1 MRRQL
6 STAAIV
12 IALAATATA
21 CNSDGVD
28 AKPDNSASQGAV
40 AADPGKGG
48 GADKGSA
55 GQGGADK
62 GGAAQGGAD
71 KGSAGQG
78 GSQVVGNTVTIKA
91 KNGAQIA
98 VTLKNFADPAQ
109 SDNKFMKPSAGK
121 RWVAAQLEIVNTG
134 TEVYDDSPANGVKV
148 TDEQGQ
154 AYTHSIGS
162 TTAGANMPATVKLS
176 GGQKALGY
184 VVVSMP
190 ESAKVK
196 AISFTPD
203 SGFAKESA
211 EWTVKK

>member
-28 AKPDNSASQGAV
+28 AKPDNSASQGA
-40 AADPGKGG
+40 ATADPGKGG
-48 GADKGSA
+48 ADK
-55 GQGGADK
+55 GGADK

-78 GSQVVGNTVTIKA
+78 GSQVTGNTVTIKA

>member
-28 AKPDNSASQGAV
+28 AKPDSSASAGQGAV
-40 AADPGKGG
+40 APDPGKGG
-48 GADKGSA
+48 GADKG
-55 GQGGADK
+55 GADK
-62 GGAAQGGAD
+62 GGAGQGGAD
-71 KGSAGQG
+71 KGSAGQDG
-78 GSQVVGNTVTIKA
+78 VVGNTVTIKA

-134 TEVYDDSPANGVKV
+134 KEVYDDSPANGVKV
-148 TDEQGQ
+148 TDEGGQ

-162 TTAGANMPATVKLS
+162 TTAGANMPATVKLTA
-176 GGQKALGY
+176 GQKALGY

-190 ESAKVK
+190 ETAKVK
-196 AISFTPD
+196 TISFTPD
-203 SGFAKESA
+203 SGFAKETA
-211 EWTVKK
+211 EWTIKK

>member
-40 AADPGKGG
+40 APDPGKGG
-48 GADKGSA
+48 ADKGADKGA
-55 GQGGADK
+55 GAGADK
-62 GGAAQGGAD
+62 GGAGQDGG
-71 KGSAGQG
+71 
-78 GSQVVGNTVTIKA
+78 QVVGNTVTIKA
-91 KNGAQIA
+91 KNGAQLA

-134 TEVYDDSPANGVKV
+134 KEVYDDSPANGVKV
-148 TDEQGQ
+148 TDEAGQ

-190 ESAKVK
+190 ENAKVK
-196 AISFTPD
+196 TISFTPD
-203 SGFAKESA
+203 SGFAKETA
-211 EWTVKK
+211 EWTIKK